1 MMSLVQQDLERRKVG
16 VPLNQRWRWTKASE
30 RRGIERPDRLYDR
43 GGVVV
48 DQNVHVLGDV
58 MAGKVDLADRL
69 DWKCLEVGDRVEP
82 EIPGAD
88 IDIVDIAEDPAAG
101 SAGELGHELRLGDPR
116 MPVAEVG
123 GRVLAQQPSGER
135 PLPPIHLVAKKTEA
149 PLRVP
154 PRQHVVS

>member
-101 SAGELGHELRLGDPR
+101 SAGELGHELRLGDR
-116 MPVAEVG
+116 GMAG
-123 GRVLAQQPSGER
+123 GGGGGQGLDQQPSGGPPPR
-135 PLPPIHLVAKKTEA
+135 PIPGMAKNVEA
-149 PLRVP
+149 PP
-154 PRQHVVS
+154 GPRHRQQVL